1 MLMQDVTI
9 GDMITLV
16 VVILAVIQ
24 LLIELITD
32 LLKPYKKK

>member
-1 MLMQDVTI
+1 MQDVTI